1 MAVDFEEKEGIIFVK
16 LNRPHAYN
24 AINEEFVEELGKA
37 VDYAR
42 KSRTARV
49 MIITGEGKAFCA
61 GADIRMFSE
70 YDVYRARRFVEN
82 LGRVLDDLEEL
93 DIPVIAAVNGFAL
106 GGGCELAM
114 ACDIIIAS
122 EKASFG
128 QPEINIGVIPG
139 AGGTQ
144 RFARLIGWKRA
155 MELCLTGDRIDADEA
170 YRLGLVNRVVK
181 HEKLMDES
189 IRIAEKIREKPPHAV
204 MLVKH
209 AVNRGFK
216 MNLKDGI
223 MYERDLLALSFA
235 SEDVREGMNAFI
247 EKRRAEFKKKREW
260 VR

>member
-1 MAVDFEEKEGIIFVK
+1 MAVDFEEKDGTIFVK
-16 LNRPHAYN
+16 LNRPNVYN

-37 VDYAR
+37 VDHAR

-61 GADIRMFSE
+61 GADIKMFSE
-70 YDVYRARRFVEN
+70 CDVYAARKFVED
-82 LGRVLDDLEEL
+82 LGKVLEELEDL

-122 EKASFG
+122 ERASFG
-128 QPEINIGVIPG
+128 QPEINIGLIPG

-155 MELCLTGDRIDADEA
+155 MELCLTGDRIGADEA
-170 YRLGLVNRVVK
+170 YKLGLVNRVVK
-181 HEKLMDES
+181 HEKLMDEAV
-189 IRIAEKIREKPPHAV
+189 RIAEKIKEKSPYAV

-216 MNLKDGI
+216 MTLKDGI

-235 SEDVREGMNAFI
+235 SEDVKEGMNAFI
-247 EKRRAEFKKKREW
+247 EKRKAEFKKKREW
-260 VR
+260 IK